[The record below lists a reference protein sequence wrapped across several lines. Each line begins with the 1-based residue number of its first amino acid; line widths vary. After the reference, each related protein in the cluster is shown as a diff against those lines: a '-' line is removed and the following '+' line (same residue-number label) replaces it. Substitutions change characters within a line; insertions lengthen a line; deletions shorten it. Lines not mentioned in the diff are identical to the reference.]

1 MQAMTTAPTLPA
13 DFNDFVGNSSTVES
27 LRTAIAGGRLPH
39 SLILAGPSGA
49 GKYTL
54 ALMLAM
60 SIECERQPRELRSY
74 EPALGSDGQTL
85 ALFCG
90 HCANCTRIASAAD
103 LEAQVAAAVLARE
116 ELRETD
122 KKDTR
127 VLIQPHPD
135 VLILP
140 PDPPQLL
147 IKLGQVRTLIQQAHY
162 LPAEAPRRV
171 FILTAANMMKEAA
184 NSLLKILEEP
194 PDTVNILILAE
205 NPGELLPTIRSR
217 CATVRLG
224 ALPVEEI
231 ETLLAYR
238 RPEVPP
244 NQRAL
249 IARLSQGAAGRA
261 LAFDLDAYTAA
272 RADAL
277 IFLHNAAAGSQA
289 GDRSGAQ
296 SSDSS
301 GAPSQA
307 VSSPEVGSSAGSR
320 SRVASGAPHL
330 DSEMWVHEPDHTAL
344 FKMTETYRAGAEGQQ
359 KTTTLLR
366 ALSLLLEDLL
376 LLNAGTPELLRN
388 IDLRPELE
396 RLAAALPF
404 AWIERASHAADQVQS
419 GLRRNLL
426 RSLSLDAFAAQLT
439 TPA

>member
-1 MQAMTTAPTLPA
+1 MPTLPA
-13 DFNDFVGNSSTVES
+13 DFNEFLGNTSTVES
-27 LRTAIAGGRLPH
+27 LRTAIAAGHLPH
-39 SLILAGPSGA
+39 AVLLSGPAGA

-54 ALMLAM
+54 TLLLTMA
-60 SIECERQPRELRSY
+60 IECERQPRDLWSN
-74 EPALGSDGQTL
+74 GQTL
-85 ALFCG
+85 AAFCG
-90 HCANCTRIASAAD
+90 HCRNCTRIAAAANLED
-103 LEAQVAAAVLARE
+103 LVAAAVLARE
-116 ELRETD
+116 DLRETD

-171 FILTAANMMKEAA
+171 FILTSSAMMKEAA

-194 PDTVNILILAE
+194 PPTVHIFLLAE

-217 CATVRLG
+217 CAQVRLG

-231 ETLLAYR
+231 EMLLIAR

-244 NQRAL
+244 KQRAL
-249 IARLSQGAAGRA
+249 IARLAQGAAGRA
-261 LAFDLDAYTAA
+261 LTFDLETYSAA

-277 IFLHNAAAGSQA
+277 VFLRNAAGALNNAAATA
-289 GDRSGAQ
+289 
-296 SSDSS
+296 SSTD
-301 GAPSQA
+301 
-307 VSSPEVGSSAGSR
+307 
-320 SRVASGAPHL
+320 
-330 DSEMWVHEPDHTAL
+330 PDHTTL

-388 IDLRPELE
+388 IDLRSELD

-404 AWIERASHAADQVQS
+404 EWIERASHGLDQVHS

-426 RSLSLDAFAAQLT
+426 RGLSLDALAAQLT
-439 TPA
+439 EPTR

>member
-1 MQAMTTAPTLPA
+1 MQAMTTPPTLPA

-60 SIECERQPRELRSY
+60 SIECERQPRDLW
-74 EPALGSDGQTL
+74 SDGQTF
-85 ALFCG
+85 AGFCG

-162 LPAEAPRRV
+162 LPAEAPRRI

-194 PDTVNILILAE
+194 PDSVNIIILAE

-244 NQRAL
+244 KQRAL

-261 LAFDLDAYTAA
+261 LAFDLEAYTAA

-277 IFLHNAAAGSQA
+277 IFLHNAAAA
-289 GDRSGAQ
+289 TAT
-296 SSDSS
+296 
-301 GAPSQA
+301 
-307 VSSPEVGSSAGSR
+307 
-320 SRVASGAPHL
+320 ASGA
-330 DSEMWVHEPDHTAL
+330 EPDHTAL
-344 FKMTETYRAGAEGQQ
+344 FKMTETYRAGADGQQ
-359 KTTTLLR
+359 KTSALLR
-366 ALSLLLEDLL
+366 ALALLLEDLL
-376 LLNAGTPELLRN
+376 LLDSGAPELLRN
-388 IDLRPELE
+388 IDLRAELE

-404 AWIERASHAADQVQS
+404 AWIERASHALDQVQS

-439 TPA
+439 TPETIA